1 MSGKSS
7 VIVTARKPNSSRARR
22 IRAGI
27 TPVET
32 IVGRPIVPID
42 YDELLR
48 RADKADEVWR
58 ELIRRASLPEAE
70 R

>member
-1 MSGKSS
+1 
-7 VIVTARKPNSSRARR
+7 VTIVTARKPHSSRARR

-32 IVGRPIVPID
+32 IVRPPTVSID
-42 YDELLR
+42 HDEVLR

-58 ELIRRASLPEAE
+58 ELVRRASLKMS
-70 R
+70 